1 MSGRARGDVEP
12 SPWVS
17 RFADYQGNAITLTVN
32 FNNNNRQVLNASV
45 DRDEGCVYTKI
56 LFGRGQDGTPDSTTN
71 FFEIPAGPS
80 SIGRGVLVQH
90 GFDLIEDMQ
99 ALQVTAGR

>member
-1 MSGRARGDVEP
+1 MAGRAHGEVAP

-17 RFADYQGNAITLTVN
+17 RFADYQDNAITLTVN
-32 FNNNNRQVLNASV
+32 FNEQTRAVLNASV
-45 DRDEGCVYTKI
+45 ERDAACVYTRI
-56 LFGRGQDGTPDSTTN
+56 LFGRGEDGTPDSTTN

-80 SIGRGVLVQH
+80 SIGRGVLLQH

-99 ALQVTAGR
+99 TLQITAGR